1 MSDPIDEAT
10 VRHVAKLARLRLAD
24 AEVTQARA
32 DLASVLSHVA
42 ELAAV
47 DVDGVSPSFHVGVST
62 GWREDE
68 LVPGL
73 PRDVALASAPEPRDD
88 GFAVP
93 QVIE

>member
-24 AEVTQARA
+24 AEVAQARA
-32 DLASVLSHVA
+32 DLASVLAHVD

-47 DVDGVSPSFHVGVST
+47 DVDGVSPSFHVGAAT
-62 GWREDE
+62 GSRDDV
-68 LVPGL
+68 LVPCL
-73 PRDVALASAPEPRDD
+73 SREVVLAGAPEPRDD

>member
-10 VRHVAKLARLRLAD
+10 VRHVAKLARLRLSD
-24 AEVTQARA
+24 AEVAGARA
-32 DLASVLSHVA
+32 DLASVLAHVD
-42 ELAAV
+42 ELAVV
-47 DVDGVSPSFHVGVST
+47 DVEGVSPSFHVGAAT
-62 GWREDE
+62 GSRDDV

-73 PRDVALASAPEPRDD
+73 PREVVLAGAPEPRDD